1 MVYGIARSSPQ
12 RFYVHH
18 LAAHASAVVFA
29 DTTTIHMCA
38 SEMSF
43 KLSVGVVP

>member
-1 MVYGIARSSPQ
+1 MYGVARSPPR

-29 DTTTIHMCA
+29 DTTTVHMCA
-38 SEMSF
+38 SEMMF
-43 KLSVGVVP
+43 ILSVGMVP